1 MVRTIFTFRGTL
13 DKFLGDG
20 LMVYSGAPITQA
32 DHAERRAVRWAQTM
46 QDELAHWNRERTARG
61 DTAAPAVS
69 RRRGL
74 ARRLAGAHLA
84 LNCCATTALAPF
96 ASVAVTRRVTWPFT
110 CFSEIC
116 AAKEPALVW
125 SSVT

>member
-61 DTAAPAVS
+61 EVELEMGIGIHTGTVVLGSIGP
-69 RRRGL
+69 RRR
-74 ARRLAGAHLA
+74 
-84 LNCCATTALAPF
+84 
-96 ASVAVTRRVTWPFT
+96 
-110 CFSEIC
+110 
-116 AAKEPALVW
+116 
-125 SSVT
+125 